1 MPCSLLKKWNSLQ
14 LHKDSLKFNTHHD
27 LGIERFHWPVL
38 IKKYN
43 TMKNKTVVSP
53 NYFLFSREKNPDKSD
68 FFAFT
73 LLMRKYKPSRI
84 NLFLLKWQ
92 FVSTG
97 SFISY
102 WLGSIYKETHYSWV
116 FWPGEC
122 YQETTSERFWEIL
135 GAYLSKIC
143 AFCFIVCF
151 CYSLQKKKES
161 SKQTN
166 TKNFR
171 LFLKSNSALGNNI
184 ENTFCSNN
192 LNSSSLMLGFVPNIR
207 LLKRVQNLKV
217 LKTVRF
223 SGTTWCEQQSSDSE
237 VIFTHTVWELFLN
250 YS

>member
-1 MPCSLLKKWNSLQ
+1 MVANTKSSFFLFKASRILIASSAYLLILMPCSLLKKWNSLQ

-84 NLFLLKWQ
+84 NLFLLTWQ

-151 CYSLQKKKES
+151 CYSLQKKKNQVNRQIPKIS
-161 SKQTN
+161 VY
-166 TKNFR
+166 F
-171 LFLKSNSALGNNI
+171 
-184 ENTFCSNN
+184 
-192 LNSSSLMLGFVPNIR
+192 
-207 LLKRVQNLKV
+207 
-217 LKTVRF
+217 
-223 SGTTWCEQQSSDSE
+223 
-237 VIFTHTVWELFLN
+237 
-250 YS
+250 